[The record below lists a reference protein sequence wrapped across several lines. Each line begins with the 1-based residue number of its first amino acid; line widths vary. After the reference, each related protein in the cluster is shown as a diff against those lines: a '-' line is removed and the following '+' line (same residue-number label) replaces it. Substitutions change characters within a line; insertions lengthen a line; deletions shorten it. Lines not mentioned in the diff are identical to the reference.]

1 MKKNVAIVGY
11 GGQGGWHAN
20 HALKSDVVSL
30 SGVFDIKEARQQAAR
45 DAGIRAYGSFEE
57 LLADKDIDIVVCATP
72 NDVHKD
78 IVIRA
83 LEAGKN
89 VVCEKPVALS
99 LQDFDDMCEAA
110 KKAGKLFTVHQNRRW
125 DVD

>member
-1 MKKNVAIVGY
+1 MKKNIAIVGY
-11 GGQGGWHAN
+11 GGQGGWHAT
-20 HALKSDVVSL
+20 HALKSDVIAL
-30 SGVFDIKEARQQAAR
+30 GGIFDIKEERQQAAR
-45 DAGIRAYGSFEE
+45 DAGIKAYDSFEDV
-57 LLADKDIDIVVCATP
+57 LADKNIDIVVCATP

-99 LQDFDDMCEAA
+99 IEDVDDM
-110 KKAGKLFTVHQNRRW
+110 
-125 DVD
+125 